1 MDTLIQDLR
10 FGLRRL
16 QRAPGFAAVALLT
29 LALGIGANSAIFTV
43 VNGVLLR
50 PLPFA
55 EPDRLVSMHHGTG
68 GDIGPMSPP
77 NFFDWRDRAKSFARA
92 AALNTSTFTLTGRG
106 DPVRIVGARVSDG
119 FFDVLRLQPL
129 QGRLFGPD
137 DNRPGQHRV
146 VVLGYPLWR
155 ERFGADPAIV
165 GKTIALSSEEYRVA
179 GVLPE
184 GAGFPDAVQLW
195 VPMEYSETFKTTN
208 RGAWY
213 LACVGRLAP
222 GVSVEAANAEADAI
236 GKQLEAAYPRYNTHV
251 GLTARPLKTQ
261 MVADVRTALLV
272 LLGAA
277 GFVLLIAC
285 ANVANLFLARAVHRE
300 GEMAVRSA
308 LGGSRGRLIRQLIT
322 ESLVLA
328 IGGGLLGLVL
338 AMWGTDLLLR
348 LKPAGIPR
356 LDNVAIDPTVLGF
369 TAIVTM
375 LTGVIFGCIPAWQST
390 RVSLVRSLR
399 QTGRGAAGTVSV
411 KRLRGALIVS
421 EMALAVLLLT
431 GAGLLVRSFLHLQQV
446 DPGFKAAGVLTFR
459 LSLPERTYD
468 TDARQRTF
476 YDGLIERL
484 RATPG
489 VESVG
494 GINFRPMDGNFNI
507 AFTIAGRPEPK
518 PGEGDSMEVRVVT
531 PEYFETVG
539 IPLRRGRLFNGRDV
553 AGSQPV
559 MLLSDSAVRRYFPG
573 EDPMGRHITLG
584 WGRGPDGA
592 RVNGDVVGVVGD
604 VKERGLSAQPEPQL
618 YLVFAQVPDDT
629 MSLVLRTAVP
639 PASLAG
645 AVRQHVRLAD
655 PNLALYDLK
664 GLDEV
669 LTESVSQSRFYMLLL
684 GTFAAAALLLAA
696 IGIFG
701 VMSNAVA
708 HRTREIG
715 IRLALGAQG
724 SQVRMLVL
732 RDACLLAVL
741 GIILGLLASLQLT
754 TVLSSLL
761 FGLEPTDPITLG
773 GVALVLLAVALGSS
787 YLPAWR
793 ASRVD
798 PLVALRAD

>member
-16 QRAPGFAAVALLT
+16 VRAPGLAAVALLT

-43 VNGVLLR
+43 VNGVLFR
-50 PLPFA
+50 PLPFP
-55 EPDRLVSMHHGTG
+55 EPDRLVSLYHATE

-77 NFFDWRDRAKSFARA
+77 NFFDWRDRAKSFAA
-92 AALNTSTFTLTGRG
+92 AASLHTSTFTLTGRG
-106 DPVRIVGARVSDG
+106 EPVRIVGARVSDG
-119 FFDVLRLQPL
+119 FFNVLRLQPL
-129 QGRLFGPD
+129 YGQLLGPD

-165 GKTIALSSEEYRVA
+165 GKTIALNDEEYRVA

-184 GAGFPDAVQLW
+184 GVGFPAVSQLW
-195 VPMEYSETFKTTN
+195 VPMEYGPTFKTTN

-213 LACVGRLAP
+213 LTSVARLAP
-222 GVSVEAANAEADAI
+222 GASIDAANAEGAAI
-236 GKQLEAAYPRYNTHV
+236 GKQLEAAYPRYNTHL

-356 LDNVAIDPTVLGF
+356 LSNVTIDPTVLAF
-369 TAIVTM
+369 TVVVTM
-375 LTGVIFGCIPAWQST
+375 LTGLVFGCIPAWQST
-390 RVSLVRSLR
+390 RLSLVSSLR

-431 GAGLLVRSFLHLQQV
+431 GAGLLVRSFMHLQQV

-459 LSLPERTYD
+459 LTLPERTYD
-468 TDARQRTF
+468 TDAKQRAF
-476 YDGLIERL
+476 YDGLVERL

-494 GINFRPMDGNFNI
+494 GVNFQPMGGNFNI
-507 AFTIAGRPEPK
+507 DFTIAGRPEPK
-518 PGEGDSMEVRVVT
+518 PGEGHAIEVRVVT
-531 PEYFETVG
+531 PEYFDTIG

-559 MLLSDSAVRRYFPG
+559 MLVSESAVRRYFPG

-584 WGRGPDGA
+584 WGRGPNGE
-592 RVNGDVVGVVGD
+592 RVNGDIVGVVGD
-604 VKERGLSAQPEPQL
+604 VKERGLNAQPEPQV
-618 YLVFAQVPDDT
+618 YVAFAQVPDDT

-639 PASLAG
+639 PTSLAG
-645 AVRQHVRLAD
+645 AVRQHVRAAD

-664 GLDEV
+664 ELDEV

-724 SQVRMLVL
+724 SEVRRLVL

-741 GIILGLLASLQLT
+741 GIVIGVLASLQLT
-754 TVLSSLL
+754 AVLSSLL

-773 GVALVLLAVALGSS
+773 GVALLLLAVALGSS

-798 PLVALRAD
+798 PLIALRAD